1 MTDPDLMHV
10 LPLFGTVDWK
20 TAVETLKEIGYEG
33 YFSFEVNNYGN
44 YFPDRLLPT
53 ALKLA
58 YEVGEYLMG
67 L

>member
-1 MTDPDLMHV
+1 M
-10 LPLFGTVDWK
+10 DWK